1 MSQDKDRE
9 QLIREL
15 EALGELIGH
24 PNAPTAGN
32 AEPEADRS
40 KSNHASLAPASPNN
54 SDPET
59 VDMFSVGAADPAEPE
74 LAELLRL
81 PDGGE
86 LEVSDNDREHRS
98 DAPQSSEVSNDTG
111 AATQARH
118 EVVADSAAYLDELVD
133 ELVHAVEKRLSLHSG
148 ESLPDPLRE
157 ALAADIR
164 SRLAPWWSDH

>member
-1 MSQDKDRE
+1 MSQDKDRG

-24 PNAPTAGN
+24 PNAPAAGD

-40 KSNHASLAPASPNN
+40 TSNHAAMTPASPNN

-59 VDMFSVGAADPAEPE
+59 VDMFSVGATEPAEPD
-74 LAELLRL
+74 LGELLPL
-81 PDGGE
+81 PDDGE
-86 LEVSDNDREHRS
+86 LELLDNNREHRS
-98 DAPQSSEVSNDTG
+98 DAPQSSEVSNN
-111 AATQARH
+111 AAPATQPRH

-157 ALAADIR
+157 ALAVDMR